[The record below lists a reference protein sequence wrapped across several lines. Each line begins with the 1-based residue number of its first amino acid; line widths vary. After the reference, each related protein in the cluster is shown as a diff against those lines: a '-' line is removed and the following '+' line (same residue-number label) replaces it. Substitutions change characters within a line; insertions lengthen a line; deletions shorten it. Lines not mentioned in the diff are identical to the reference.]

1 MAYEFDSNDV
11 MAYIHDYCAK
21 NNIYV
26 NVTKLQKLLYCCY
39 GVVLA
44 ALDERL
50 TSEHP
55 QAWEHGPVFP
65 RTFNAIKK
73 QKLSSYGIRAIAKLE
88 GSHRKLFCNFAVF
101 AKPDAPL
108 NDRPFAHLPTPIFAP
123 VRPSTRK
130 SSPANRGRFP
140 ESLLSRDSAE
150 FLIWVSSA
158 DVLPDQFS

>member
-1 MAYEFDSNDV
+1 MSAL
-11 MAYIHDYCAK
+11 A
-21 NNIYV
+21 
-26 NVTKLQKLLYCCY
+26 LLL
-39 GVVLA
+39 VLTA
-44 ALDERL
+44 ALVHATWNYFLKKANTTRPFWWL
-50 TSEHP
+50 VYIIT
-55 QAWEHGPVFP
+55 
-65 RTFNAIKK
+65 AI
-73 QKLSSYGIRAIAKLE
+73 ITVPRAIAKLE

>member
-73 QKLSSYGIRAIAKLE
+73 QKLSSYGIGFETKCPQEALSLIKETIKVFGQYTAGTLSAWTHKPGSPWDLATDGGENLFVRLDDYAIQKYFRE
-88 GSHRKLFCNFAVF
+88 HVW
-101 AKPDAPL
+101 KPEE
-108 NDRPFAHLPTPIFAP
+108 
-123 VRPSTRK
+123 ST
-130 SSPANRGRFP
+130 NGNN
-140 ESLLSRDSAE
+140 
-150 FLIWVSSA
+150 
-158 DVLPDQFS
+158 

>member
-1 MAYEFDSNDV
+1 MSNNLQT
-11 MAYIHDYCAK
+11 ILRAK
-21 NNIYV
+21 GLTHAQV
-26 NVTKLQKLLYCCY
+26 ADALGVT
-39 GVVLA
+39 
-44 ALDERL
+44 R
-50 TSEHP
+50 
-55 QAWEHGPVFP
+55 QA
-65 RTFNAIKK
+65 
-73 QKLSSYGIRAIAKLE
+73 RAIAKLE